1 MTGEPVER
9 PAVGTCLR
17 SPRSLSKWI
26 STAMK
31 VETISVKIPASA
43 SYRKAN
49 YKGTPEHGKLCGPG
63 GRDFL
68 NSRPTTMG
76 KGKTMATKKQ
86 RAAARK

>member
-1 MTGEPVER
+1 MFAKPAKLIQMDKYSDESGNNQREDSGKCKLPKGE
-9 PAVGTCLR
+9 LQ
-17 SPRSLSKWI
+17 
-26 STAMK
+26 
-31 VETISVKIPASA
+31 
-43 SYRKAN
+43 
-49 YKGTPEHGKLCGPG
+49 GTPEHGKLCGPG